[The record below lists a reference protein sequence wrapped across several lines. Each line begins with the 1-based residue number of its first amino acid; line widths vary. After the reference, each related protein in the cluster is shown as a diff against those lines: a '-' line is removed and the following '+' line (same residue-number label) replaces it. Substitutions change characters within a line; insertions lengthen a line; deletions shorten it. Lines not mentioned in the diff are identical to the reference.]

1 MQNQLIN
8 KTLLF
13 FVTGHQKFAAICCN
27 VGDSLAYVYTP
38 KLGHVREITLASH
51 DIQSNRDMRD
61 ALGKNK
67 FQIRDGLAIKNVFKK
82 VPLGQWMVSIQNLA
96 T

>member
-27 VGDSLAYVYTP
+27 
-38 KLGHVREITLASH
+38 VREITLASH